1 MVNVP
6 HDEAVNFRYDIVTV
20 IQNKE
25 ITKENL
31 KEFSAKVKEN
41 IVSNCTG
48 DSLAITGMRGM
59 LKVHWHADD
68 PAEVLKV
75 LEQFGTVLS
84 HDVEDMKEQYEIYKA
99 KQQQNE

>member
-31 KEFSAKVKEN
+31 KEFSAIVKEQ
-41 IVSNCTG
+41 IIKECTG
-48 DSLAITGMRGM
+48 DSLAITGMKGM

-68 PAEVLKV
+68 PKEVLKV
-75 LEQFGTVLS
+75 LEQHGKILS

-99 KQQQNE
+99 KHKQND